1 MFIDLQSRV
10 KLSGGRHQGGSAFQA
25 WRKAHIYAKSIER
38 ARDRGKGGRRKKA
51 EKRKRMREGR
61 RETETD
67 RKNVVQCGRG
77 TGV

>member
-10 KLSGGRHQGGSAFQA
+10 KLSGGWHQRGSAFQA
-25 WRKAHIYAKSIER
+25 WRKAHIYAKNIER
-38 ARDRGKGGRRKKA
+38 ARDREKGGRRKKA